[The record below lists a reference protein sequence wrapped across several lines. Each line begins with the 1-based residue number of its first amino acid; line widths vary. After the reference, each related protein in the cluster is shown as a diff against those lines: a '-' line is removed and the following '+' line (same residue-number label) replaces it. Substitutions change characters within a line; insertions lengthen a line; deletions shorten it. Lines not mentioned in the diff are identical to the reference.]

1 MRSPARPSSF
11 FRARRRGFVLME
23 VIVSLTILGF
33 AAAVCM
39 RSFTQSIAAS
49 RIMEVQTQAQFFAQQ
64 LMHEFEIKPPDPGK
78 KEGGFGDDYKNYSF
92 FVEVSLVDPRYRRQD
107 RNDGIE
113 QFFALREVDL
123 EIRYDDG
130 VHKPMVP
137 IKLSTAIVGFEKY
150 SHATKESYGF
160 YE

>member
-1 MRSPARPSSF
+1 
-11 FRARRRGFVLME
+11 ME

-39 RSFTQSIAAS
+39 RSFTQSMAAA

-64 LMHEFEIKPPDPGK
+64 LMQEFEIKPPDPGTP
-78 KEGGFGDDYKNYSF
+78 KEGGFGDAFKNYSF
-92 FVEVSLVDPRYRRQD
+92 HVEVSLVNPRYRNQG

-113 QFFALREVDL
+113 QFFAQREVDL

-137 IKLSTAIVGFEKY
+137 VKLSTAIVGFEKY
-150 SHATKESYGF
+150 SHQTKVSYGF